1 MRPHRGHDRGA
12 FDASLEGIDKDVVV
26 DSGFVSLEIADDLL
40 AQVDAVATRLGVDR
54 STLIANALRRYL
66 DRDDDARLRQAYRST
81 RVESGEF
88 LDFLQLSLPVLPPW

>member
-1 MRPHRGHDRGA
+1 
-12 FDASLEGIDKDVVV
+12 VVV

-66 DRDDDARLRQAYRST
+66 NRDDDARLRQAYRSK
-81 RVESGEF
+81 RVEPGEY
-88 LDFLQLSLPVLPPW
+88 LDVLQLSLSVVPLW